1 MNRLSEEQRRID
13 LGETMAMALAE
24 VGRHEEAASMQ
35 REAIV
40 AARETGPPDLPERM
54 TENLK
59 LYEAG
64 RPTRTPWR
72 EGELP

>member
-1 MNRLSEEQRRID
+1 MILENKKIIITGGSSGI
-13 LGETMAMALAE
+13 
-24 VGRHEEAASMQ
+24 GRAT
-35 REAIV
+35 AIV

-54 TENLK
+54 TANLK

-64 RPTRTPWR
+64 QPTRTPWR